1 MVRIL
6 SYSDTCSPPTAG
18 AFPAGRPYS
27 QDETTQ
33 ETAHLTEST
42 EDIQVLLVA
51 DADLLVDRWWVNLS
65 NFFGMRLASPTA
77 NNGDFVAN
85 AVENLSG
92 SSDLISLRSRGKFRR
107 PFDRVNDMRRI
118 AEDKHRAK
126 QQELEAKLQET
137 ERKLT
142 ELQGQPGS
150 GGMILSAQAQEAI
163 QNFRDERTLIAKQL
177 REVKHQLIKDIES
190 LGGTLKLL
198 HIGVLPL
205 LVGLMAVGMGLRG
218 NRKGN

>member
-1 MVRIL
+1 
-6 SYSDTCSPPTAG
+6 
-18 AFPAGRPYS
+18 
-27 QDETTQ
+27 
-33 ETAHLTEST
+33 
-42 EDIQVLLVA
+42 
-51 DADLLVDRWWVNLS
+51 
-65 NFFGMRLASPTA
+65 
-77 NNGDFVAN
+77 
-85 AVENLSG
+85 
-92 SSDLISLRSRGKFRR
+92 
-107 PFDRVNDMRRI
+107 MRRI